1 MASSYPPFP
10 LVKSDTINSSMV
22 SKRHRLNNDA
32 ERIGVCMSDMAGLKG
47 LGVHKVR
54 LPPNGESTEI
64 HYHLQDSEWLYV
76 LSGTGILLLQDA
88 SGSFDTSD
96 DSKNNRLIGR
106 VTAKS
111 GESSQSRV
119 EEHQIA
125 SGDFMG
131 FQGGILAS
139 KFAHSLRAGPEGLEY
154 LMGGT
159 RERVDVCCYPRLGI
173 RDVFEKT
180 L

>member
-1 MASSYPPFP
+1 MAFSNPPFP
-10 LVKSDTINSSMV
+10 LIKSDQIDSSMV

-32 ERIGVCMSDMAGLKG
+32 ERIGVCMSDMAGMKG

-54 LPPNGESTEI
+54 IPPNGESTEI

-88 SGSFDTSD
+88 SESFDTSD

-111 GESSQSRV
+111 SESSQSRV
-119 EEHQIA
+119 KEHQIA

-180 L
+180 S